1 MIAFHAGH
9 DLLLANA
16 DGTGKRTLGTFR
28 EEPDYPIWSPDGS
41 RIRFTLNDA
50 EQGTQAI
57 WEMRP
62 DGSALRRIDIGA
74 GELKSVCCGAWTPDG
89 RYFIFADTDTDA
101 PRLWALRERGS
112 WWRRNPR
119 GPFPLISEPTG
130 SLSPLV
136 GRDGK
141 HVYFYRP
148 ELQLDMQRLD
158 VVTGNFS
165 AFLPGVRPVM
175 SSFSRDGQ
183 WIAYVDL
190 NTGTLCRSRTNGQ
203 NLGETPIAGTKIGF
217 PRWSPDGRKLA
228 FTGQPSG
235 KPQNVYVMP
244 AEGGRPEPV
253 ALGVDGIS
261 NPDWGPDGLTL
272 VVERNF
278 SSAQTKETKSML
290 EFLDLKN
297 HEFKRIPNSEN
308 LRLAR
313 WSPDGRFLEAVGGDG
328 GDLRIYDVAT
338 STWRSVAHGHLFA
351 MPAWSADGA
360 YLYYQDVLSGGEPL
374 FRLNIAS
381 GKLEKII
388 DFQKVLDS
396 GVHRATLET
405 VATDGSPVIA
415 FHRGSG
421 DIYGTELSLP

>member
-1 MIAFHAGH
+1 M
-9 DLLLANA
+9 
-16 DGTGKRTLGTFR
+16 
-28 EEPDYPIWSPDGS
+28 
-41 RIRFTLNDA
+41 
-50 EQGTQAI
+50 
-57 WEMRP
+57 
-62 DGSALRRIDIGA
+62 
-74 GELKSVCCGAWTPDG
+74 
-89 RYFIFADTDTDA
+89 
-101 PRLWALRERGS
+101 
-112 WWRRNPR
+112 
-119 GPFPLISEPTG
+119 
-130 SLSPLV
+130 
-136 GRDGK
+136 
-141 HVYFYRP
+141 
-148 ELQLDMQRLD
+148 
-158 VVTGNFS
+158 
-165 AFLPGVRPVM
+165 
-175 SSFSRDGQ
+175 
-183 WIAYVDL
+183 DL

-244 AEGGRPEPV
+244 AEGGLREPV

-261 NPDWGPDGLTL
+261 NPDLGPDGLML

-421 DIYGTELSLP
+421 GHLWHGAVAALGSKHWDHPLE